1 MNAVS
6 YGWWQDLVYQYNDAD
21 HIVLKDAT
29 EGENRARITS
39 RDYISWEMISVLME
53 TRRQRADLS
62 VC

>member
-29 EGENRARITS
+29 EGGEPRPDNF
-39 RDYISWEMISVLME
+39 RDHYGIIYLG
-53 TRRQRADLS
+53 R
-62 VC
+62 